1 MKIIRINLVNLRN
14 GEHHSLNDNC
24 VIEVNKMG
32 AGNLNMETLF
42 GKYSA
47 LVALEGEAIYG
58 RRKSIYSQQLADL
71 GIEINE
77 TFRGWM
83 DALKSAK
90 HHYEAP
96 KRAAAKRVWVLAHFF
111 RDLPRGNYMERAGV
125 IKSFVAQSRES
136 HGVDLGFL
144 GLSSWMDELEARDN
158 MFEEI
163 VSARGVEGRE
173 KPAMNMK
180 DARIEVD
187 KVYRMLLDYLEA
199 LMNVSPQP
207 ALETLINQLNY
218 KSKSLRDIMA
228 QRQGRAKAKLT
239 HNAKA
244 VIENQ
249 EEDINSI
256 S

>member
-1 MKIIRINLVNLRN
+1 MKIIRINLVNLRH
-14 GEHHSLNDNC
+14 GEHHSLNKHC
-24 VIEVNKMG
+24 VIEINKIG
-32 AGNLNMETLF
+32 AGNLNMEKLF

-47 LVALEGEAIYG
+47 LVALESEAIYG
-58 RRKSIYSQQLADL
+58 LRKSSYTKQLADVSL
-71 GIEINE
+71 EINQ

-96 KRAAAKRVWVLAHFF
+96 KRAAAKRVWELAHFF
-111 RDLPRGNYMERAGV
+111 RGLPREDYRERSGV

-136 HGVDLGFL
+136 YGADLDFL
-144 GLSSWMDELEARDN
+144 GLSSWIDELETRDN
-158 MFEEI
+158 FFEGI
-163 VSARGVEGRE
+163 FAARGVEERE
-173 KPAMNMK
+173 KPEMNMK
-180 DARIEVD
+180 DARVKVD

-199 LMNVSPQP
+199 SMNVTPEP
-207 ALETLINQLNY
+207 ALAALVNQLNY

-239 HNAKA
+239 HNEKA